1 MRSLFN
7 IQTAP
12 TEKALGLPMLCI
24 RNCSGGNIGHMG
36 ICHNIDSFNING
48 VKYWEPQH
56 IYITTNNYGDTLEE
70 GDYTIVTLPTQN
82 LVYKCVGTGVLTANI
97 AKQPK
102 IIASTDK
109 TITPD
114 AWIPLAFV
122 RIFVQAHEA
131 KRPLKHVFL
140 EMIEEMSGGWVPSYN
155 NPDNANFDE
164 PSEPTGQFIPKVKSD
179 GSVIIFPD
187 KLYTRDEMIAFIKV
201 FNQQQSSNRFA
212 DEFIDKWV
220 NENF

>member
-1 MRSLFN
+1 MRGTFN
-7 IQTAP
+7 IYTAP
-12 TEKALGLPMLCI
+12 TEKAVGLPMLCI
-24 RNCSGGNIGHMG
+24 KKCSGGSVGNMG
-36 ICHNIDSFNING
+36 ICHDVDSFNING

-56 IYITTNNYGDTLEE
+56 IYITTNNYGDALEE
-70 GDYTIVTLPTQN
+70 GDYTIVSLPTHN
-82 LVYKCVGTGVLTANI
+82 LVYKCEGNGVLTANI
-97 AKQPK
+97 CKQPK

-109 TITPD
+109 TITPN

-164 PSEPTGQFIPKVKSD
+164 PSEPTGRLIPKVKPD
-179 GSVIIFPD
+179 GSVIAFPD
-187 KLYTRDEMIAFIKV
+187 KLYTRDEMIAFVKL
-201 FNQQQSSNRFA
+201 FNQEQSTYESV
-212 DEFIDKWV
+212 DKWV
-220 NENF
+220 NEKF